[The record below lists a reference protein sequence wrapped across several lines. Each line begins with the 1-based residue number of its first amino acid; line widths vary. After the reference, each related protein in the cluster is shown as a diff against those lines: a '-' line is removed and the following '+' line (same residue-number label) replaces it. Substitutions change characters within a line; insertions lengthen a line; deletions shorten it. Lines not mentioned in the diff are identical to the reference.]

1 MTQWQMQHIIADLLK
16 RIERLENVV
25 YKQANST
32 GTQRGKSSPKDYIL
46 FAIGFVALAWLWD
59 EELGKSLMPLL
70 KVILL

>member
-1 MTQWQMQHIIADLLK
+1 MTQWQMQHIIADLLR

-25 YKQANST
+25 YKQANSN
-32 GTQRGKSSPKDYIL
+32 GTRREKSSPKDYIL

-59 EELGKSLMPLL
+59 EELGKSLVPLL

>member
-1 MTQWQMQHIIADLLK
+1 MTQWQMQHIIEGLLR

-25 YKQANST
+25 YNQANSN
-32 GTQRGKSSPKDYIL
+32 GTRREKSSPKDYIL

-59 EELGKSLMPLL
+59 EELGKSLVPLL